1 MVAVTY
7 QQFEKA
13 LQSARALPD
22 APEAHG
28 TLAGALCSCALYKF
42 DDWLVEILPE
52 QPTTGAPAELKEVF
66 DATIRTLASPQSD
79 FALLLP
85 DETVGIGDRTQ
96 ALGLWCQGF
105 LYGLGS
111 GEIADPSTVSAE
123 AGEIVR
129 DLSAIA
135 QVGVDSAE
143 DDETNEAAFVEVVEF
158 VRVGVQLLFLELANQ
173 RRDTRGTTPPPAKM
187 H

>member
-7 QQFEKA
+7 ERFERA
-13 LQSARALPD
+13 LQSAHALPD

-28 TLAGALCSCALYKF
+28 TLAGALCSSALYKL
-42 DDWLVEILPE
+42 DDWLVEILPAP
-52 QPTTGAPAELKEVF
+52 PTTGAAPSELKEVF
-66 DATIRTLASPQSD
+66 DATILALSSPQSD
-79 FALLLP
+79 FSLLLP
-85 DETVGIGDRTQ
+85 DEDVAIADRTQ
-96 ALGLWCQGF
+96 ALGSWCQGF

-111 GEIADPSTVSAE
+111 GEIPDPSTVSPE

-135 QVGVDSAE
+135 QVGVDTSE
-143 DDETNEAAFVEVVEF
+143 DDETNEAAFAEVVEF
-158 VRVGVQLLFLELANQ
+158 VRVGVQLLFLELSKE
-173 RRDTRGTTPPPAKM
+173 RGGSRGASPPATV